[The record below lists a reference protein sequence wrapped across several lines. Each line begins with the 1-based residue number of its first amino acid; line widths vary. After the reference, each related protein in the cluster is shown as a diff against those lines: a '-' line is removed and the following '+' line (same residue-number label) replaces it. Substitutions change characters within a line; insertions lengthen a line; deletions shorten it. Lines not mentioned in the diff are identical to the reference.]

1 MDQSA
6 ALEGITVLDLGQIYN
21 APYAGFLLA
30 NAGARVIKV
39 ESLIGE
45 TLRGRGEKSSAAYA
59 FAMLNQNK
67 ESITLDLKHPTG
79 KALFIDLVKH
89 VDVVLENFSPGVMA
103 KLGLSAEILREAN
116 PSLIYAAGSGYGQEG
131 PHRDYLAMDIT
142 VQAMSG
148 IISTTGIE
156 GQPPLKSGVALCDF
170 LGGIHLYGAITTALL
185 RSQRTGQ
192 GATLDVAMQDS
203 VFPVLATVLGAYY
216 NDDKKIP
223 VKSGNKH
230 PALSVA
236 PYNVY
241 AANDGHVSIIC
252 IRDGHWRSMLEAMGR
267 EDLLDDDRFSRMS
280 DRAEA
285 MDVVDDLVSSW
296 TATRDKQTVLEI
308 LQKHSVPC
316 AIVRN
321 VEEVLNDQQMHY
333 RGMLRRVEHPELG
346 EVILPASPLYFQG
359 EERLEQTLAPK
370 LGEHN
375 ELILEELLGLDK
387 TRIEQLRADGV
398 ITKQ

>member
-89 VDVVLENFSPGVMA
+89 VDVVLENFSPGVTA